1 MAPMSPCRLLLACV
15 VLALPGAAVAGTAYR
30 CVAADGAVTYRDTP
44 CPASQKQQAIPL
56 DDDAAAPSPMPAS
69 TAPEAPRGMPAPS
82 PAPRPTAPLPVL
94 YACQRATDGTS
105 YLSRNG
111 DPQPYQAPF
120 GVLGAVQMP
129 LGAVYGPGG
138 AGASAPELNR
148 GRVTSGLV
156 ARHYVWV
163 QDRCRPMGP
172 QETCDALRDAYD
184 ENEHKLKQAF
194 ESERGPYEKREAELE
209 AQLTHC

>member
-1 MAPMSPCRLLLACV
+1 MTAAAV
-15 VLALPGAAVAGTAYR
+15 QGAALPGKA
-30 CVAADGAVTYRDTP
+30 
-44 CPASQKQQAIPL
+44 
-56 DDDAAAPSPMPAS
+56 
-69 TAPEAPRGMPAPS
+69 
-82 PAPRPTAPLPVL
+82 
-94 YACQRATDGTS
+94 
-105 YLSRNG
+105 
-111 DPQPYQAPF
+111 
-120 GVLGAVQMP
+120 
-129 LGAVYGPGG
+129 
-138 AGASAPELNR
+138 APELNR